1 MAYVLVIDDDGNT
14 NQLFCTVVSQ
24 LGHEGICALDLA
36 EGRQKAAGMPVD
48 LVILDVNL
56 PDGNGIDALPEL
68 LRCPS
73 EPVVVII
80 SGQGDPDAAEAA
92 IRGGAWDYIPKPA
105 PVEAMR
111 LTIERAL
118 KYRAAKAE
126 TRPTHLRRD
135 DIIGS
140 SYALNATLERVAQA
154 AASTANVLIWGE
166 TGTGK
171 ELVARAIHANS
182 QRAKR
187 RFVVVD
193 CAALPDTLVDSTL
206 FGHVKGA
213 YTGADGER
221 DGLVKQAD
229 GGTLFLD
236 EIGELPL
243 AAQKSLLRVIQER
256 RYRPVRGRRERTTDF
271 RLIAA
276 TNRNLEAQVE
286 AGEFREDLLF
296 RLRAVSLTTPP
307 LRDRKEDL
315 KSLCV
320 HYMNKLCDIYAAE
333 SKGFAADFF
342 EALEQYDWPGNVR
355 ELFHTLE
362 EVLSTAGSEP
372 TLYPQHLPVHIRAA
386 MVRQAVD
393 QQADNIVAAPAGDW
407 DLELDNLDK
416 DNFLSIAAFRE
427 RTERAYLE
435 KLTRLTGGSRKEAC
449 RISGLSRTRLFE
461 LLKKYEISKT
471 LRKKRAV
478 CQ

>member
-1 MAYVLVIDDDGNT
+1 MAFVLVIDDDKRT
-14 NQLFCTVVSQ
+14 NQLYCTVVSH
-24 LGHEGICALDLA
+24 LGHDTISALSLA
-36 EGRQKAAGMPVD
+36 EGMQKATRMSVD
-48 LVILDVNL
+48 LVLLDVHL
-56 PDGNGIDALPEL
+56 PDGNGIDMLPAL
-68 LRCPS
+68 LRCRC
-73 EPVVVII
+73 EPVVVMV

-92 IRGGAWDYIPKPA
+92 IRSGAWDYLAKPA
-105 PVEAMR
+105 PVETMR

-126 TRPTHLRRD
+126 KRPTHLRRD
-135 DIIGS
+135 NIIGS
-140 SYALNATLERVAQA
+140 SYTLNATLERVAQA
-154 AASTANVLIWGE
+154 AASSANVLIWGE

-171 ELVARAIHANS
+171 ELIARAIHANS

-193 CAALPDTLVDSTL
+193 CAALPETLVESTL

-213 YTGADGER
+213 YTGADAER
-221 DGLVKQAD
+221 DGLIKQAD

-256 RYRPVRGRRERTTDF
+256 RYRPVRARHELTADF

-276 TNRNLEAQVE
+276 TNRDLEAQVK

-296 RLRAVSLTTPP
+296 RLRGVSLTTPP

-315 KSLCV
+315 KPLCIY
-320 HYMNKLCDIYAAE
+320 YMNKLCDIYAAE
-333 SKGFAADFF
+333 SKGFATDFF

-362 EVLSTAGSEP
+362 EVFSAAGSEP
-372 TLYPQHLPVHIRAA
+372 TLFPQYLPIHIRAA
-386 MVRQAVD
+386 MVRQVVD
-393 QQADNIVAAPAGDW
+393 QHPNSPPPSAAGW
-407 DLELDNLDK
+407 DLELGSLNK
-416 DNFLSIAAFRE
+416 DNFLSLAAFRE

-449 RISGLSRTRLFE
+449 RISGISRTRLFE
-461 LLKKYEISKT
+461 LLKKYEISKS
-471 LRKKRAV
+471 LRKVKAV

>member
-14 NQLFCTVVSQ
+14 NKLFCTVVGQ
-24 LGHEGICALDLA
+24 LGHESICALDLTD
-36 EGRQKAAGMPVD
+36 GMDKASRMPVD
-48 LVILDVNL
+48 LVLLDVNL
-56 PDGNGIDALPEL
+56 PDGSGIDALPEL
-68 LRCPS
+68 LRGPS
-73 EPVVVII
+73 EPVVVMV
-80 SGQGDPDAAEAA
+80 SGQGNPDAAEAA
-92 IRGGAWDYIPKPA
+92 IRSGAWDYIVKPA
-105 PVEAMR
+105 PVETMR

-126 TRPTHLRRD
+126 QRPTHLRRD
-135 DIIGS
+135 DIVGN
-140 SYALNATLERVAQA
+140 SYTLNAILERVAQA
-154 AASTANVLIWGE
+154 AAGSANVLICGE

-171 ELVARAIHANS
+171 ELIARAIHVNS
-182 QRAKR
+182 ERAKR

-193 CAALPDTLVDSTL
+193 CASLPDTLVESTL

-213 YTGADGER
+213 YTGADAER
-221 DGLVKQAD
+221 DGLIKQAD

-256 RYRPVRGRRERTTDF
+256 RYRPVRGRRELPADF

-276 TNRNLEAQVE
+276 TNRDLEAQVKSG
-286 AGEFREDLLF
+286 AFREDLLF
-296 RLRAVSLTTPP
+296 RLRGMSLTTPP

-315 KSLCV
+315 KPLCV
-320 HYMNKLCDIYAAE
+320 YYMNKLCDIYAAE

-342 EALEQYDWPGNVR
+342 EALAQYDWPGNVR

-362 EVLSTAGSEP
+362 EVLSAAGSEP

-386 MVRQAVD
+386 MVRQALY
-393 QQADNIVAAPAGDW
+393 QHPDNASITTSGDGI
-407 DLELDNLDK
+407 DLELEALDK
-416 DNFLSIAAFRE
+416 ENFLTITAFRE

-461 LLKKYEISKT
+461 LLKKYEISKS
-471 LRKKRAV
+471 LRKTNCTA
-478 CQ
+478 